1 MENIFKDGRL
11 VLVSGNDIQMVH
23 YEQRQ
28 AAEKS
33 CLQLETNIL
42 SFVLHGKKWLYH
54 ARGKMEIGPGEGFFL
69 SRGNYLRTE
78 RTREEGYP
86 FASLVISL
94 SDGYLRSFA
103 GYPSGIAGHSSGIA
117 GHPSGIAEAFGPEQ
131 PRAGEL
137 SVAWLGQDAL
147 PGDVVQQLVRY
158 FSMPEEKSRIESV
171 LPLKIRELLLLL
183 ASAPANRGLGAV
195 LRRDAAAAEN
205 PLQELME
212 AHFRESLRLEQWAFL
227 ACLSLSSFKRK
238 FETLYN
244 MPPGKWIQQRRLQEA
259 HTLLR
264 DPTRNVTGV
273 CFEVGFENLAHFV
286 HAFKE
291 RYGVTPKQLQ
301 LRETL
306 AI

>member
-1 MENIFKDGRL
+1 MQNIFKDGRL
-11 VLVSGNDIQMVH
+11 VLAAGDDIQMVY

-33 CLQLETNIL
+33 YLQLETNIL

-54 ARGKMEIGPGEGFFL
+54 TRGKMEIGSGEGFFL

-78 RTREEGYP
+78 RTREEGHP

-94 SDGYLRSFA
+94 SDGYLSSLA
-103 GYPSGIAGHSSGIA
+103 GV
-117 GHPSGIAEAFGPEQ
+117 FGTEQ
-131 PRAGEL
+131 PRDGEL
-137 SVAWLGQDAL
+137 SVARLGQDAL
-147 PGDVVQQLVRY
+147 PGDVVRQLVHY
-158 FSMPEEKSRIESV
+158 FSVPDEKGRLESV

-183 ASAPANRGLGAV
+183 ASAPVNQGLGAV
-195 LRRDAAAAEN
+195 LLRGAVVAEN
-205 PLQELME
+205 PLRELME
-212 AHFRESLRLEQWAFL
+212 THFRESLSLEQWAFL

-238 FETLYN
+238 FETLYH

-264 DPTRNVTGV
+264 DPARNVTGV

-291 RYGVTPKQLQ
+291 RYGITPKQLQ
-301 LRETL
+301 LRETV